1 MKIFLILLL
10 LFVANIF
17 AANVQKN
24 YDELNSAIDR
34 VSTLL
39 SPEEKVMLYS
49 LSISTYNRVLTHKS
63 TSVLQEKMLNFL
75 SLLHENKQNLSLQE
89 IENIRE
95 FYTHLSETVYKD
107 NVVKESSLLSLVRSA
122 VIALIIGIVLG
133 ALLFYKKPSKQATK
147 NITLLNEIHAKMRV

>member
-49 LSISTYNRVLTHKS
+49 LSVSTYNRVLTHKS
-63 TSVLQEKMLNFL
+63 TSVLQEKMLHFL
-75 SLLHENKQNLSLQE
+75 SLLHKNKQNLSVQE

-107 NVVKESSLLSLVRSA
+107 NVVKESSLLSLVLS
-122 VIALIIGIVLG
+122 
-133 ALLFYKKPSKQATK
+133 
-147 NITLLNEIHAKMRV
+147 